1 MKTLKLA
8 VMAVLLTFAATT
20 FSQEEHEMKFEVIV
34 AEGGSDQSSR
44 VHWSSD
50 NADFDIQDM
59 QVGESRSIVDD
70 DGRAILIT
78 RGEDGFKM
86 NVDGETI
93 DLPEMPGM
101 GAHGAHMTFVDGGD
115 MDVDVQVIGSSSGTF
130 ATSSGMIA
138 SGGGPQGVT
147 IISGDILDDSIRD
160 SIRAVLQSAGHTDEV
175 TFIDSSGGSDGK
187 HVKVIRKHVE
197 VVN

>member
-8 VMAVLLTFAATT
+8 VMAVLLTFAAAT
-20 FSQEEHEMKFEVIV
+20 FAQEEHEMKFEVIV
-34 AEGGSDQSSR
+34 AEGGSDESTR

-59 QVGESRSIVDD
+59 QVGESRAMVDD
-70 DGRAILIT
+70 DGRAMRIT

-86 NVDGETI
+86 NVDGKTI
-93 DLPEMPGM
+93 DLPELSGM
-101 GAHGAHMTFVDGGD
+101 GEHGAHMTFVDGGE
-115 MDVDVQVIGSSSGTF
+115 MDVDVQVIGSTSGTF
-130 ATSSGMIA
+130 ATSTGFAGST
-138 SGGGPQGVT
+138 GPEGVT
-147 IISGDILDDSIRD
+147 IISGDALDDSTRD

-187 HVKVIRKHVE
+187 HVKVIRKHVD
-197 VVN
+197 VIN

>member
-1 MKTLKLA
+1 MKILKLA

-20 FSQEEHEMKFEVIV
+20 FAQEEHEMKFEVIV
-34 AEGGSDQSSR
+34 EEGGSDQSSR
-44 VHWSSD
+44 IHWTSD

-86 NVDGETI
+86 DVDGKTI
-93 DLPEMPGM
+93 DLPMMPGM
-101 GAHGAHMTFVDGGD
+101 GAHGAHMAFVDGGD
-115 MDVDVQVIGSSSGTF
+115 MDVDVQVIGSSSGSF
-130 ATSSGMIA
+130 ATST
-138 SGGGPQGVT
+138 GPEGVT
-147 IISGDILDDSIRD
+147 IISGDTLDDSTRD

-175 TFIDSSGGSDGK
+175 TFIDSSGGSDGQ

>member
-8 VMAVLLTFAATT
+8 ILAVLLTFSATT
-20 FSQEEHEMKFEVIV
+20 FAQEEHEMKFEVIV
-34 AEGGSDQSSR
+34 AEGGADESTR

-78 RGEDGFKM
+78 RGEDGFTM
-86 NVDGETI
+86 DVDGKTI

-101 GAHGAHMTFVDGGD
+101 GAHGAHMAFVDGGD

-130 ATSSGMIA
+130 ATST
-138 SGGGPQGVT
+138 GPEGVT
-147 IISGDILDDSIRD
+147 IISGDTLDDSTRD

-175 TFIDSSGGSDGK
+175 TFIDGSGGSDGK